1 MKWFNCIKQCF
12 VVVFVLLLFA
22 NVLCIGCFDCNGV
35 FEEKSFAK
43 IEPVS
48 VSIGVGMQPVQS
60 GGIYFCNI
68 EQVSGEKA
76 KGGSLL
82 WDDQNLVASMVGDFA
97 SDNSASEFEI
107 GFKNTSQNTLVLCNV
122 LSDKMQ
128 VVCNDIDLAICPEQ
142 TCCVSVVVFGGAQ
155 NARLDF
161 CFARQ

>member
-35 FEEKSFAK
+35 FDEKSFAK

-60 GGIYFCNI
+60 GGIYFCNV

-76 KGGSLL
+76 KGGSNESYDALRYAERL
-82 WDDQNLVASMVGDFA
+82 GKQIINLA
-97 SDNSASEFEI
+97 
-107 GFKNTSQNTLVLCNV
+107 K
-122 LSDKMQ
+122 
-128 VVCNDIDLAICPEQ
+128 
-142 TCCVSVVVFGGAQ
+142 
-155 NARLDF
+155 
-161 CFARQ
+161 